1 MYQGIL
7 NTKQTVSLED
17 EKMDYST
24 SDLCDHFAD
33 VVDVLEPMFINFG
46 GRSSFSGRVKTVKC
60 FENNE
65 LIRDILSTDGTDSV
79 LLVDG
84 GGSTRRALID
94 IELAEIA
101 LENNWQGIIVYGAIR
116 HVDELEELDLGV
128 QAIASIPVA
137 ADSEGAGEDGI
148 GVNFAGVSFFD
159 DDFIYADSTGILL
172 SAEELE
178 LEVIE
183 ED

>member
-1 MYQGIL
+1 
-7 NTKQTVSLED
+7 
-17 EKMDYST
+17 MDYST
-24 SDLCDHFAD
+24 SDLCDFFAD

-46 GRSSFSGRVKTVKC
+46 GRHTFGGRIKTVKC

-65 LIRDILSTDGTDSV
+65 LIREILSQDGTDQV
-79 LLVDG
+79 LLIDG

-94 IELAEIA
+94 IELAELA
-101 LENNWQGIIVYGAIR
+101 LDNNWNGIIVFGAVR
-116 HVDELEELDLGV
+116 HVDELEEIDLGI
-128 QAIASIPVA
+128 QAIASIPVS

-159 DDFIYADSTGILL
+159 DDFIYADSTGIVL

-183 ED
+183 E

>member
-1 MYQGIL
+1 
-7 NTKQTVSLED
+7 
-17 EKMDYST
+17 MDYST

-137 ADSEGAGEDGI
+137 ADSEGTGEDGI

>member
-1 MYQGIL
+1 
-7 NTKQTVSLED
+7 
-17 EKMDYST
+17 MDYST
-24 SDLCDHFAD
+24 SDLCDFFAD

-46 GRSSFSGRVKTVKC
+46 GRHTFGGRIKTVKC

-65 LIRDILSTDGTDSV
+65 LIREILSQDGTDQV
-79 LLVDG
+79 LLIDG

-94 IELAEIA
+94 VELAELA
-101 LENNWQGIIVYGAIR
+101 LDNNWNGIIVFGAVR
-116 HVDELEELDLGV
+116 HVDELEEIDLGI

-159 DDFIYADSTGILL
+159 DDFIYADSTGIVL

-183 ED
+183 E

>member
-1 MYQGIL
+1 
-7 NTKQTVSLED
+7 
-17 EKMDYST
+17 MDYST
-24 SDLCDHFAD
+24 SDLCDFFAD

-46 GRSSFSGRVKTVKC
+46 GRHTFGGRIKTVKC

-65 LIRDILSTDGTDSV
+65 LIREILSQDGTDQV
-79 LLVDG
+79 LLIDG

-94 IELAEIA
+94 VELAELA
-101 LENNWQGIIVYGAIR
+101 LDNNWNGIIVFGAVR
-116 HVDELEELDLGV
+116 HVDELEEIDLGI

-137 ADSEGAGEDGI
+137 ADSEGAGEDSI

-159 DDFIYADSTGILL
+159 DDFIYADSTGIVL

-183 ED
+183 E

>member
-1 MYQGIL
+1 
-7 NTKQTVSLED
+7 
-17 EKMDYST
+17 MDYST

-46 GRSSFSGRVKTVKC
+46 GRHSFGGRIKTVKC

-65 LIRDILSTDGTDSV
+65 LIREILSQDGTEQV
-79 LLVDG
+79 LLIDG

-94 IELAEIA
+94 SELAELA
-101 LENNWQGIIVYGAIR
+101 FENNWNGIVVYGAVR
-116 HVDELEELDLGV
+116 HVDELEELDVGI

-137 ADSEGAGEDGI
+137 ADSEGAGENGI

-159 DDFIYADSTGILL
+159 DDFIYADSTGIVL

-178 LEVIE
+178 LEVVE
-183 ED
+183 V

>member
-1 MYQGIL
+1 
-7 NTKQTVSLED
+7 
-17 EKMDYST
+17 MDYST
-24 SDLCDHFAD
+24 SDLCDFFAD

-46 GRSSFSGRVKTVKC
+46 GRHTFGGRIKTVKC

-65 LIRDILSTDGTDSV
+65 LIREILSQDGTDQV
-79 LLVDG
+79 LLIDG

-94 IELAEIA
+94 IELAELA
-101 LENNWQGIIVYGAIR
+101 LDNNWNGSIVFGAVR
-116 HVDELEELDLGV
+116 HVDELEEIDLGI

-159 DDFIYADSTGILL
+159 DDFIYADSTGIVL

-183 ED
+183 E

>member
-1 MYQGIL
+1 
-7 NTKQTVSLED
+7 
-17 EKMDYST
+17 MDYST
-24 SDLCDHFAD
+24 SDLCDFFAD

-46 GRSSFSGRVKTVKC
+46 GRHTFGGRIKTVKC

-65 LIRDILSTDGTDSV
+65 LIREILSQDGTDQV
-79 LLVDG
+79 LLIDG

-94 IELAEIA
+94 IELAELA
-101 LENNWQGIIVYGAIR
+101 LDNNWNGIIVFGAVR
-116 HVDELEELDLGV
+116 HVDELEEIDLGI

-159 DDFIYADSTGILL
+159 DDFIYADSTGIVL

-178 LEVIE
+178 LEVIVE
-183 ED
+183 

>member
-1 MYQGIL
+1 
-7 NTKQTVSLED
+7 
-17 EKMDYST
+17 MDYST

-46 GRSSFSGRVKTVKC
+46 GRHSFGGRIKTVKC

-65 LIRDILSTDGTDSV
+65 LIRELLSQDGTDLV
-79 LLVDG
+79 LLIDG

-94 IELAEIA
+94 IELAELA
-101 LENNWQGIIVYGAIR
+101 CENNWNGIVIYGAVR
-116 HVDELEELDLGV
+116 HVDELEELDLGI

-137 ADSEGAGEDGI
+137 ADSEGAGEDAI

-159 DDFIYADSTGILL
+159 DDFIYADSTGIVL

-178 LEVIE
+178 LEIVE
-183 ED
+183 V

>member
-1 MYQGIL
+1 
-7 NTKQTVSLED
+7 
-17 EKMDYST
+17 MDYST

-46 GRSSFSGRVKTVKC
+46 GRPSFSGRVKTVKC

-65 LIRDILSTDGTDSV
+65 LIRDILTTDGTDSV
-79 LLVDG
+79 LLIDG

-116 HVDELEELDLGV
+116 HVDELEELDLGI

-159 DDFIYADSTGILL
+159 GDFVYADSTGIIL

-178 LEVIE
+178 LEIIE
-183 ED
+183 D

>member
-1 MYQGIL
+1 
-7 NTKQTVSLED
+7 
-17 EKMDYST
+17 MDYST

-46 GRSSFSGRVKTVKC
+46 GRHSFGGRIKTVKC

-65 LIRDILSTDGTDSV
+65 LIREILSQDGTDQV
-79 LLVDG
+79 LLIDG

-94 IELAEIA
+94 IELAELA
-101 LENNWQGIIVYGAIR
+101 FENNWNGIVVYGAVR
-116 HVDELEELDLGV
+116 HVDELEELDVGI

-137 ADSEGAGEDGI
+137 ADSEGAGENGI

-159 DDFIYADSTGILL
+159 DDFIYADSTGIVL

-178 LEVIE
+178 LEVVE
-183 ED
+183 V

>member
-1 MYQGIL
+1 
-7 NTKQTVSLED
+7 
-17 EKMDYST
+17 MDYST

-46 GRSSFSGRVKTVKC
+46 GRHSFGGRIKTVKC

-65 LIRDILSTDGTDSV
+65 LIRELLSQDGTGLV
-79 LLVDG
+79 LLIDG

-94 IELAEIA
+94 IEIAELA
-101 LENNWQGIIVYGAIR
+101 LENNWNGIVVYGAVR
-116 HVDELEELDLGV
+116 HVDELEELDLGI

-137 ADSEGAGEDGI
+137 ADSEGAGEDAI

-159 DDFIYADSTGILL
+159 DDFIYADSTGIVL

-178 LEVIE
+178 LEIVE
-183 ED
+183 A

>member
-1 MYQGIL
+1 
-7 NTKQTVSLED
+7 
-17 EKMDYST
+17 MDYST

-46 GRSSFSGRVKTVKC
+46 GRHSFGGRIKTVKC

-65 LIRDILSTDGTDSV
+65 LIRELLSQDGTDLV
-79 LLVDG
+79 LLIDG

-94 IELAEIA
+94 IELAELA
-101 LENNWQGIIVYGAIR
+101 CENNWNGIVVYGAVR
-116 HVDELEELDLGV
+116 HVDELEELDLGI

-137 ADSEGAGEDGI
+137 ADSEGAGEDAI

-159 DDFIYADSTGILL
+159 DDFIYADSTGIVL

-178 LEVIE
+178 LEIVE
-183 ED
+183 V

>member
-1 MYQGIL
+1 
-7 NTKQTVSLED
+7 
-17 EKMDYST
+17 MDYST

-46 GRSSFSGRVKTVKC
+46 GRHSFGGRIKTVKC

-65 LIRDILSTDGTDSV
+65 LIRELLSQDGTGLV
-79 LLVDG
+79 LLIDG

-94 IELAEIA
+94 IELAELA
-101 LENNWQGIIVYGAIR
+101 LENNWNGIVVYGAVR
-116 HVDELEELDLGV
+116 HVDELEELDLGI

-137 ADSEGAGEDGI
+137 ADSEGAGEDAI
-148 GVNFAGVSFFD
+148 GVNFPGVSFFD
-159 DDFIYADSTGILL
+159 DDFIYADSTGIVL

-178 LEVIE
+178 LEVVE
-183 ED
+183 V

>member
-1 MYQGIL
+1 
-7 NTKQTVSLED
+7 
-17 EKMDYST
+17 MDYST
-24 SDLCDHFAD
+24 SDLCDFFAD

-46 GRSSFSGRVKTVKC
+46 GRHTFGGRIKTVKC

-65 LIRDILSTDGTDSV
+65 LIREILSQDGTDQV
-79 LLVDG
+79 LLIDG

-94 IELAEIA
+94 IELAELA
-101 LENNWQGIIVYGAIR
+101 LDNNWNGIIVFGAVR
-116 HVDELEELDLGV
+116 HVDELEEIDFGI

-159 DDFIYADSTGILL
+159 DDFIYADSTGIVL

-183 ED
+183 E

>member
-1 MYQGIL
+1 
-7 NTKQTVSLED
+7 
-17 EKMDYST
+17 MDYST

-46 GRSSFSGRVKTVKC
+46 GRHSFGGRIKTVKC

-65 LIRDILSTDGTDSV
+65 LIRQLLSQDGTDQI
-79 LLVDG
+79 LLIDG

-94 IELAEIA
+94 IELAELA
-101 LENNWQGIIVYGAIR
+101 LENNWQGIIVYGALR
-116 HVDELEELDLGV
+116 HVDELEELDLGI

-137 ADSEGAGEDGI
+137 ADSEGAGKSGI

-159 DDFIYADSTGILL
+159 DDFVYADSTGIVL

-178 LEVIE
+178 LEIIE
-183 ED
+183 L

>member
-1 MYQGIL
+1 
-7 NTKQTVSLED
+7 
-17 EKMDYST
+17 MDYST
-24 SDLCDHFAD
+24 SDLCDFFAD

-46 GRSSFSGRVKTVKC
+46 GRHTFGGRIKTVKC

-65 LIRDILSTDGTDSV
+65 LIREILSQDGTDQV
-79 LLVDG
+79 LLIDG

-94 IELAEIA
+94 IELAELA
-101 LENNWQGIIVYGAIR
+101 LDNNWNGIIVFGAVR
-116 HVDELEELDLGV
+116 HVDELEEIDLGI

-137 ADSEGAGEDGI
+137 ADREGAGEDGI
-148 GVNFAGVSFFD
+148 GDNFAGVSFFD
-159 DDFIYADSTGILL
+159 DDFIYADSTGIVL

-183 ED
+183 E

>member
-1 MYQGIL
+1 LYQGIL
-7 NTKQTVSLED
+7 GTKQTVSLED

-46 GRSSFSGRVKTVKC
+46 GRPSFSGRVKTVKC

-65 LIRDILSTDGTDSV
+65 LIRDILTTDGTDSV
-79 LLVDG
+79 LLIDG

-116 HVDELEELDLGV
+116 HVDELEELDLGI

-159 DDFIYADSTGILL
+159 GDFVYADSTGIIL

-178 LEVIE
+178 LEIIE
-183 ED
+183 D

>member
-1 MYQGIL
+1 
-7 NTKQTVSLED
+7 
-17 EKMDYST
+17 MDYST

-46 GRSSFSGRVKTVKC
+46 GQHSFGGRIKTVKC

-65 LIRDILSTDGTDSV
+65 LIRELLSQDGTGLV
-79 LLVDG
+79 LLIDG

-94 IELAEIA
+94 IELAELA
-101 LENNWQGIIVYGAIR
+101 LENNWNGIVVYGAVR
-116 HVDELEELDLGV
+116 HVDELEELDLGI

-137 ADSEGAGEDGI
+137 ADSEGAGETGI
-148 GVNFAGVSFFD
+148 GVNFASVSFFD
-159 DDFIYADSTGILL
+159 DDFVYADSTGIVL

-178 LEVIE
+178 LEVVE
-183 ED
+183 A

>member
-1 MYQGIL
+1 
-7 NTKQTVSLED
+7 
-17 EKMDYST
+17 MDYST
-24 SDLCDHFAD
+24 SDLCDFFAD

-46 GRSSFSGRVKTVKC
+46 GRHTFGGRIKTVKC

-65 LIRDILSTDGTDSV
+65 LIREILSQDGTDQV
-79 LLVDG
+79 LLIDG
-84 GGSTRRALID
+84 GCSTRRALID
-94 IELAEIA
+94 IELAELA
-101 LENNWQGIIVYGAIR
+101 LDNNWNGIIVFGAVR
-116 HVDELEELDLGV
+116 HVDELEEIDLGI

-159 DDFIYADSTGILL
+159 DDFIYADSTGIVL

-183 ED
+183 E

>member
-1 MYQGIL
+1 
-7 NTKQTVSLED
+7 
-17 EKMDYST
+17 MDYST

-46 GRSSFSGRVKTVKC
+46 GRHSFGGRIKTVKC

-65 LIRDILSTDGTDSV
+65 LIREILSQDGTEQV
-79 LLVDG
+79 LLIDG

-94 IELAEIA
+94 IELAELA
-101 LENNWQGIIVYGAIR
+101 FENNWNGIVVYGAVR
-116 HVDELEELDLGV
+116 HVDELEELD
-128 QAIASIPVA
+128 
-137 ADSEGAGEDGI
+137 ADSEGAGENGI

-159 DDFIYADSTGILL
+159 DDFIYADSTGIVL

-178 LEVIE
+178 LEVVE
-183 ED
+183 V

>member
-1 MYQGIL
+1 
-7 NTKQTVSLED
+7 
-17 EKMDYST
+17 MDYST

-46 GRSSFSGRVKTVKC
+46 GRYSFGGRIKTVKC

-65 LIRDILSTDGTDSV
+65 LIRQLLSQDGTDQI
-79 LLVDG
+79 LLIDG

-94 IELAEIA
+94 IELAELA
-101 LENNWQGIIVYGAIR
+101 LENNWQGIIVYGALR
-116 HVDELEELDLGV
+116 HVDELEELDLGI

-137 ADSEGAGEDGI
+137 ADSEGAGKSGI

-159 DDFIYADSTGILL
+159 DDFVYADSTGIVL

-178 LEVIE
+178 LEIIE
-183 ED
+183 L

>member
-1 MYQGIL
+1 
-7 NTKQTVSLED
+7 
-17 EKMDYST
+17 MDYST

-46 GRSSFSGRVKTVKC
+46 GRPSFSGRVKTVKC

-65 LIRDILSTDGTDSV
+65 LIREILSTDGTDSV
-79 LLVDG
+79 LLIDG

-116 HVDELEELDLGV
+116 HVDELEELDLGI

-148 GVNFAGVSFFD
+148 GVNFAGVSLFD
-159 DDFIYADSTGILL
+159 DDFVYADSTGIIL

-178 LEVIE
+178 LEIIE
-183 ED
+183 D

>member
-1 MYQGIL
+1 
-7 NTKQTVSLED
+7 
-17 EKMDYST
+17 MDYST
-24 SDLCDHFAD
+24 SDLCDFFAD

-46 GRSSFSGRVKTVKC
+46 GRHTFGGRIKTVKC

-65 LIRDILSTDGTDSV
+65 LIREILSQDGTDQV
-79 LLVDG
+79 LLIDG

-94 IELAEIA
+94 VELAELA
-101 LENNWQGIIVYGAIR
+101 LDNNWNGIIVFGAVR
-116 HVDELEELDLGV
+116 HVDELEEIDLGI

-137 ADSEGAGEDGI
+137 ADSEGAGEDAI

-159 DDFIYADSTGILL
+159 DDFIYADSTGIVL

-183 ED
+183 E

>member
-1 MYQGIL
+1 
-7 NTKQTVSLED
+7 
-17 EKMDYST
+17 MDYST

-148 GVNFAGVSFFD
+148 GVTSQGFRF
-159 DDFIYADSTGILL
+159 
-172 SAEELE
+172 
-178 LEVIE
+178 
-183 ED
+183 